1 MAAPA
6 SEIEIHSTLDPK
18 VVNKIAMY
26 IFGLWIDFA
35 LGKIALGGRKIMY
48 PTGRYAASIQYKMEG
63 NAIVGIYADESI
75 AKEAGILEKG
85 HGPYDLKTRLGPGR
99 YPIHG
104 FRFGG
109 GMTPVGRIGAS
120 GRPTLLKRFMWARM
134 RNSTFSGFASIGPE
148 SDPDSWI
155 VPAMPAYAPAE
166 ILGKQ
171 MEALLRKAGG

>member
-1 MAAPA
+1 MPVNA
-6 SEIEIHSTLDPK
+6 SEIEIHSDLDPK

-35 LGKIALGGRKIMY
+35 LGKIALGGRKIVY
-48 PTGRYAASIQYKMEG
+48 PTGRYAASIQYKTEG
-63 NAIVGIYADESI
+63 SAIVGIYADEGI
-75 AKEAGILEKG
+75 APEAGILEKG

-109 GMTPVGRIGAS
+109 GQTPVGRVGAS
-120 GRPTLLKRFMWARM
+120 GRPTLLKRFMWTRM
-134 RNSTFSGFASIGPE
+134 RNSTFSGFASIGPN

-155 VPAMPAYAPAE
+155 VPAMPAYAPAA
-166 ILGKQ
+166 ILARQ
-171 MEALLRKAGG
+171 MEKMLAEARG